1 MTTQRIEPEKLA
13 YRLRDL
19 KEAYPRLRVLEKYRP
34 AFVEELAAVQRD
46 AREFGERHVR
56 PVALELDRKTGEDA
70 AYFDWNI
77 VKKGMD
83 YGFLR
88 FTIPKPFGGKG
99 YFTTH
104 FAVLMEELSSHCP
117 GVANIFGAHA
127 LGMSPLLMAP
137 DVRHYA
143 RYMQPV
149 ALAEKRGEARLFALA
164 ITEPDAGSDVED
176 KDELRTARLSTHA
189 RKVAGGYVLNGRKV
203 FISNGSVARYI
214 WVGAVLDRQRPVE
227 TSVSFVV
234 PNDAKGFSV
243 ERVEKKLGQRACPA
257 AALLFDDVFVPEADR
272 VGDEGDG
279 EGLIAAVLGAS
290 RAPVGAIATG
300 IARGAFERLLD
311 YLNVTRVNGRYLFEH
326 QWCQLMLA
334 DLMTKIQIARQLYF
348 DATMCC
354 DLLGVPKLME
364 HPLVKMLNLAPRVFM
379 ESGAALRLFTS
390 RRCYQFVKHLAD
402 RNVRKEDIS
411 LIASYSSLA
420 KYVAGDLAVEVTSKA
435 MDIMGEDGPLEAY
448 GIEKLYR
455 DAKLTQIY
463 EGTNQVNRLYVFKN
477 ALLSSR

>member
-1 MTTQRIEPEKLA
+1 MTTQRIEPEKLK

-19 KEAYPRLRVLEKYRP
+19 REAYPRLKVLEKYKP
-34 AFVEELAAVQRD
+34 AFVEELAGVQRD

-56 PVALELDRKTGEDA
+56 PVALELDRKIGEHA
-70 AYFDWNI
+70 EYFDWDI
-77 VKKGMD
+77 VRKGME

-88 FTIPKPFGGKG
+88 YVIPKPFGGKG
-99 YFTTH
+99 FFTTH

-127 LGMSPLLMAP
+127 LGLSPLLMAP
-137 DVRHYA
+137 DIRHYA
-143 RYMQPV
+143 KYMQAV

-164 ITEPDAGSDVED
+164 ITEPEAGSDVED
-176 KDELRTARLSTHA
+176 KDELPTARLSTHA
-189 RKVAGGYVLNGRKV
+189 RKVEGGYVLNGRKV

-214 WVGAVLDRQRPVE
+214 WVGAVLDRQRPIE
-227 TSVSFVV
+227 TSLSLVV

-243 ERVEKKLGQRACPA
+243 ARVEKKLGQRACPA
-257 AALLFDDVFVPEADR
+257 AELVFDDVFVPEEDR
-272 VGDEGDG
+272 VGG
-279 EGLIAAVLGAS
+279 EGEGEALIASVLGAS
-290 RAPVGAIATG
+290 RAPVAAIATG
-300 IARGAFERLLD
+300 IARGAFERLLE
-311 YLNVTRVNGRYLFEH
+311 YLNATKVHGQYLFEH

-334 DLMTKIQIARQLYF
+334 DLMAKIQMARQLYF

-364 HPLVKMLNLAPRVFM
+364 HPLMKMLNLMPRMFM
-379 ESGAALRLFTS
+379 NSGAALRLFTS
-390 RRCYQFVKHLAD
+390 RRMYQFVRNLAEK
-402 RNVRKEDIS
+402 NVQKEDVS

-420 KYVAGDLAVEVTSKA
+420 KYVASDLAVEVTSKA
-435 MDIMGEDGPLEAY
+435 MEIIGEDGPLEEY

-463 EGTNQVNRLYVFKN
+463 EGTNQINRLYVFKN
-477 ALLSSR
+477 TLGR